1 MSCPVLASS
10 RTAAHK
16 AYACV
21 CIRYRRYLRY
31 YTYGTTDRYTI
42 LYAITSFPTKRL
54 EVWKCHRSV
63 SRNIPSERPSKA
75 QQNGFLRDFFDLC
88 CAIKLRNRPAKI
100 SGNAAATTLT
110 SALTQRLRFPEA
122 KKVTP
127 VVPIGPSASAGR
139 RGGRHAPS
147 SRVGATGPHRGS
159 ALEREDWR
167 AVWHGTNLVRGTNP
181 VQDRPQG
188 RQYCVLL

>member
-1 MSCPVLASS
+1 MLGCTQRSCWRRRTVQRCRCESDVLSGPGKLS
-10 RTAAHK
+10 HGGTQAH
-16 AYACV
+16 ACV

-31 YTYGTTDRYTI
+31 RRYYTTDRYTI

-75 QQNGFLRDFFDLC
+75 QQNGFLRDFLRLC

-127 VVPIGPSASAGR
+127 VVPIGPRRGNECRRTLSTTFPASAAFSGTDSL
-139 RGGRHAPS
+139 APMLWIL
-147 SRVGATGPHRGS
+147 GAF
-159 ALEREDWR
+159 AL
-167 AVWHGTNLVRGTNP
+167 
-181 VQDRPQG
+181 
-188 RQYCVLL
+188 C

>member
-1 MSCPVLASS
+1 MLLLPSQLCSDVRSGLAGGGALFRGAGVKAMSCPVLASS

-75 QQNGFLRDFFDLC
+75 QQNGFLRDFLRLC

-110 SALTQRLRFPEA
+110 SALTQRSDFL
-122 KKVTP
+122 
-127 VVPIGPSASAGR
+127 
-139 RGGRHAPS
+139 
-147 SRVGATGPHRGS
+147 
-159 ALEREDWR
+159 
-167 AVWHGTNLVRGTNP
+167 
-181 VQDRPQG
+181 
-188 RQYCVLL
+188 